1 VNEDDGFPGS
11 GLAAFK
17 AMGPNNVDGEV
28 EGLEP
33 EVRDWEP
40 RAALVGPDLT
50 EAVVSA
56 AWHCLR
62 PGGFLVL
69 ETHASAAQD
78 VAELVRARGYDAGR
92 ITRDLAGRERVVEGR
107 RP

>member
-1 VNEDDGFPGS
+1 VQPD
-11 GLAAFK
+11 
-17 AMGPNNVDGEV
+17 EV

-50 EAVVSA
+50 EAVVSG

-69 ETHASAAQD
+69 ETHASAARK
-78 VAELVRARGYDAGR
+78 VAELVEARGYDAGR